1 MSGANQTDTTALA
14 ETLIDALRKKGLTLA
29 FAESCT
35 GGLAAAAVV
44 AVPGA
49 SDVFFGGIVSY
60 DNSVKENLLG
70 VPRSVLESAGAVS
83 APCALQM
90 ARGAREAV
98 GADIAVSVTG
108 IAGPGG
114 GTPEKPVGTVY
125 IAVSSSRGAR
135 ARRLYLG
142 KLGGRNEIRARSV
155 FEMLALAL
163 GEAEEADYSASITEF

>member
-1 MSGANQTDTTALA
+1 MSGANQVDTAALA
-14 ETLIDALRKKGLTLA
+14 EALIDTLRKKGLTLA

-70 VPRSVLESAGAVS
+70 VPQSVLDSAGAVS

-98 GADIAVSVTG
+98 GVDIAVSVTG
-108 IAGPGG
+108 YAGPDGG
-114 GTPEKPVGTVY
+114 EDGTPVGTIYVG
-125 IAVSSSRGAR
+125 ICFRGDVR
-135 ARRLYLG
+135 VERICEP
-142 KLGGRNEIRARSV
+142 GGRTLAR
-155 FEMLALAL
+155 E
-163 GEAEEADYSASITEF
+163 SACQQAILMIMTETEKN